1 MHYPN
6 IMAPVAASVTLS
18 GPNTMS
24 PAVTQADL
32 DLLHDKLDHKLDR
45 LHEEMKAIKDSWSP
59 RYGGVFEMSFVQS
72 FPFESI
78 TLQKSNTE
86 ITFPS
91 LWSI

>member
-1 MHYPN
+1 M
-6 IMAPVAASVTLS
+6 AASVTLS

-24 PAVTQADL
+24 PAVTL
-32 DLLHDKLDHKLDR
+32 DLLHDKLDR

-91 LWSI
+91 LLSI

>member
-1 MHYPN
+1 
-6 IMAPVAASVTLS
+6 MASVAASVTLS

-24 PAVTQADL
+24 PAVTQADF
-32 DLLHDKLDHKLDR
+32 DLLHDKLDR
-45 LHEEMKAIKDSWSP
+45 LHEDIKAIKDSLSP
-59 RYGGVFEMSFVQS
+59 RDGGVFEMSFVQS